1 LLQFKVKLG
10 PELGGQPVAM
20 VRRLLEAFT
29 HPVAGPVGFALSL
42 IMCALLVATSVTAA
56 HTEAQL
62 RARIAELARQD
73 AREGAVLH
81 AKLAACESA
90 LPPAPSE
97 GGKIAGSAESRAQ
110 RLASRGPEG
119 FDVCA
124 RMESADRAVLESLR

>member
-1 LLQFKVKLG
+1 LLQFKAKLG

-42 IMCALLVATSVTAA
+42 IMCGLLVATSVTAA

-62 RARIAELARQD
+62 RARIGELARQD
-73 AREGAVLH
+73 AREGALLH
-81 AKLAACESA
+81 AKLSACESA
-90 LPPAPSE
+90 LPPGPGE
-97 GGKIAGSAESRAQ
+97 GGKIVGSAETRAQ
-110 RLASRGPEG
+110 QLASRGPEG

>member
-1 LLQFKVKLG
+1 MF
-10 PELGGQPVAM
+10 
-20 VRRLLEAFT
+20 RRVLDAFA
-29 HPVAGPVGFALSL
+29 HPIAGPLGFSLAL
-42 IMCALLVATSVTAA
+42 IMCGLLVATSVTAA

-62 RARIAELARQD
+62 RSRIAQLARED

-90 LPPAPSE
+90 LPPAA
-97 GGKIAGSAESRAQ
+97 GGPVAPGSVADRAQ

-124 RMESADRAVLESLR
+124 RMESADRAVLENLR